1 MVLFICF
8 IAKVEQNHTLQDVTW
23 TVAEAEGGWRLSL
36 TTGETVY
43 HVGWY
48 CFRSEK
54 VWTVT
59 DYSKRKCNTYCSKMA
74 KLTAPILPIISGH
87 FPYWWGLYTCLQ
99 GQDEDKTH
107 NMHCRASN
115 RMLVEIPIS
124 RKCLVYAWSQIG
136 RHHQFYLALW
146 YSSSIPLGGAFQ
158 MNM

>member
-8 IAKVEQNHTLQDVTW
+8 IAKVEQSHTLQDVTW
-23 TVAEAEGGWRLSL
+23 TVAEAEGGWWLSL

-43 HVGWY
+43 PIGWH

-59 DYSKRKCNTYCSKMA
+59 DYSKQKCNTYCSKMA
-74 KLTAPILPIISGH
+74 KLRAPILPIISWH
-87 FPYWWGLYTCLQ
+87 LPCWWGLYTFLQ
-99 GQDEDKTH
+99 GQEEDKTH
-107 NMHCRASN
+107 NMHCKASN

-124 RKCLVYAWSQIG
+124 RKCLVCTRVQIG

-146 YSSSIPLGGAFQ
+146 NSSSMALDGLSR